1 MYSMGVGGSCSMHN
15 PWPVGA
21 LLLAAGHRG
30 THRAWIDKIYLRRLG
45 QSNVHILRCAR
56 ANPGKLSVSQCRAS
70 SRWS

>member
-1 MYSMGVGGSCSMHN
+1 MYSTGVGGGSCSMRN

-30 THRAWIDKIYLRRLG
+30 TPIVPWIDKIYLRRLG

-56 ANPGKLSVSQCRAS
+56 ANPVNLSASQY
-70 SRWS
+70 

>member
-1 MYSMGVGGSCSMHN
+1 MYSTGVGGGACSMRN

-30 THRAWIDKIYLRRLG
+30 TPIVPWIDKIYLRRLG

-56 ANPGKLSVSQCRAS
+56 ANPVNLSASQY
-70 SRWS
+70 